1 MPMASLPVQRRPE
14 SYMTPED
21 YEAIEGAVM
30 ETVRGRWFLMEFARR
45 NRAQE
50 LGQVRDALSRLEKA
64 MARSEAHAG
73 PAVPVPGAELTPVEV
88 ALVKEAPPPLAAV
101 IRPFAASPPPLR
113 LDLCLDALSPFD
125 ALPVDQKMLLFG

>member
-1 MPMASLPVQRRPE
+1 MSMASLPGQRCPE

-50 LGQVRDALSRLEKA
+50 LGQMRDALSRLEKA
-64 MARSEAHAG
+64 VLARSDA
-73 PAVPVPGAELTPVEV
+73 PAFP
-88 ALVKEAPPPLAAV
+88 ALVTELVPLEIVLPKEAPPPLAAV
-101 IRPFAASPPPLR
+101 IMPFTAAPPSLR
-113 LDLCLDALSPFD
+113 ADICLSALSPFD
-125 ALPVDQKMLLFG
+125 ALPVDQKMALFG